1 MAFTKVVLPQSG
13 PSLSDVQ
20 VGAQVTHHL
29 VDIWRTDAAEG
40 VGLYILV
47 QQLIRIQFRTVR
59 GQAEYPDLFSAL
71 GEPAAHRSRLV
82 HRMAIEIQKHPRREA
97 LTKNH
102 EGHPPTI
109 GNRRDHVAAKTLP
122 CAEHDRG
129 LPAASITAS

>member
-29 VDIWRTDAAEG
+29 VDICRTDAAEG

-82 HRMAIEIQKHPRREA
+82 HRMAIDNEKHFSPALARQAQQAAEKIQKHPRREA
-97 LTKNH
+97 
-102 EGHPPTI
+102 
-109 GNRRDHVAAKTLP
+109 
-122 CAEHDRG
+122 
-129 LPAASITAS
+129 